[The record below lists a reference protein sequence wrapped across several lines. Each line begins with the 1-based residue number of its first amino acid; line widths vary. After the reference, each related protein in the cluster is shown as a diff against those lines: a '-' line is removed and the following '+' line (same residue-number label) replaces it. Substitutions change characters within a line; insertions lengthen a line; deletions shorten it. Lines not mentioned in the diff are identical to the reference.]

1 MKLKL
6 FIFLGILAFS
16 TNAFAQKT
24 EPVKPAETK
33 ADAKTA
39 PAAKL
44 PTVKEIVDKY
54 VAAIGGKAANE
65 KIKTRQLKGDV
76 FLSPMGLK
84 GTMEVYSAAPNKS
97 YTKLNLGGIGEIIE
111 AFDGTTAWTVNPI
124 QGNRDKEGEELL
136 QTKLANNFYRE
147 VNLEKFYPKMEVK
160 GIEKVGEGEA
170 YVVTAT
176 ADGLPPETF
185 YFNTK
190 SGLIVRADATSITP
204 EGKMATT
211 IYYEDFR
218 EIDGVKIPYKLRT
231 VLPQF
236 EILATVTEVKNDVK
250 IEDSLF
256 AKPKK

>member
-6 FIFLGILAFS
+6 FILLGILAFS
-16 TNAFAQKT
+16 INTFAQKT

-33 ADAKTA
+33 PEAK
-39 PAAKL
+39 PPMAAKL
-44 PTVKEIVDKY
+44 PTVKEILDKY

-111 AFDGTTAWTVNPI
+111 AFDGMTAWTVNPI

-147 VNLEKFYPKMEVK
+147 VNLEQFYPKMEVK
-160 GIEKVGEGEA
+160 GIEKVGESDA
-170 YVVTAT
+170 YVVTAMP
-176 ADGLPPETF
+176 DGLPSETF

-190 SGLIVRADATSITP
+190 SGLLVRADSTAITP
-204 EGKMATT
+204 EGKMQTKV
-211 IYYEDFR
+211 YYEDFR
-218 EIDGVKIPYKLRT
+218 DIDGIKMPYKLRT
-231 VLPQF
+231 VMPQF
-236 EILATVTEVKNDVK
+236 EILANITEVKNDVK

-256 AKPKK
+256 AKPKQ

>member
-6 FIFLGILAFS
+6 FILLGILAFS
-16 TNAFAQKT
+16 INTFAQKT

-33 ADAKTA
+33 PETKPA
-39 PAAKL
+39 PAVKL
-44 PTVKEIVDKY
+44 PTVKEILDKY

-65 KIKTRQLKGDV
+65 KIKTRQVKGDIV
-76 FLSPMGLK
+76 LSPMGLK

-111 AFDGTTAWTVNPI
+111 AFDGVTAWTINPI

-136 QTKLANNFYRE
+136 QTKLANSFYRE

-160 GIEKVGEGEA
+160 GIEKVGESDA
-170 YVVTAT
+170 YVVIAT
-176 ADGLPPETF
+176 ADGLPPETM

-190 SGLIVRADATSITP
+190 SGLLVRTDATSVTP

-211 IYYEDFR
+211 NYYEDFR
-218 EIDGVKIPYKLRT
+218 DIDGIKIPYKLRT
-231 VLPQF
+231 VMPQF
-236 EILATVTEVKNDVK
+236 EILVTVTEVKNDVK
-250 IEDSLF
+250 VEDSLF
-256 AKPKK
+256 AKPKQ